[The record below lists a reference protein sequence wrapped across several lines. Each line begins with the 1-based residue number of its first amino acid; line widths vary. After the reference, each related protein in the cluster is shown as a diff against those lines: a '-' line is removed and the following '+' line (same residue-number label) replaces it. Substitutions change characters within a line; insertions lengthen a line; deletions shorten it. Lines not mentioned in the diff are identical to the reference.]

1 MRAESSRIANLL
13 TISLANVLSGTTGL
27 PINMLWVL
35 SLTISESRQIKVL
48 KLLARMGIK
57 LGKENERETT
67 LAIKIACKMNA
78 EYNEELY
85 F

>member
-1 MRAESSRIANLL
+1 MFCQVPPDYLL
-13 TISLANVLSGTTGL
+13 TCYGL
-27 PINMLWVL
+27 IQ
-35 SLTISESRQIKVL
+35 SLTIPESRQIKVL

>member
-1 MRAESSRIANLL
+1 MFCQVPPDYLL
-13 TISLANVLSGTTGL
+13 TCYGL
-27 PINMLWVL
+27 IQ

-78 EYNEELY
+78 VYNEELY

>member
-1 MRAESSRIANLL
+1 MFCQVPPDYLL
-13 TISLANVLSGTTGL
+13 TCYGL
-27 PINMLWVL
+27 IQ

-57 LGKENERETT
+57 LGKENEREST